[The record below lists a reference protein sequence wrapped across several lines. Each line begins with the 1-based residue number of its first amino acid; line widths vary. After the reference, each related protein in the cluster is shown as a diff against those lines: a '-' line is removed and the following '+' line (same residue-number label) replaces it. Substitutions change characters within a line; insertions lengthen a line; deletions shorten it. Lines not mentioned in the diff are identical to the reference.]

1 LLHCWQVRVPT
12 HDILPVLGHLAAA
25 SHVYRLQLA
34 DVRPWV
40 ERLSEDYGPA
50 AVLVQ
55 SLAVADGQDNSFS
68 GPYATSNRPP

>member
-1 LLHCWQVRVPT
+1 M
-12 HDILPVLGHLAAA
+12 LGHLAAA

-55 SLAVADGQDNSFS
+55 SLAVADGQGQLLLGTVRHIEQTTMSILRS
-68 GPYATSNRPP
+68 LRT